1 MLRPLFLGAFCAGA
15 DLKERVKMKMED
27 VGRFVSMA
35 RNLVTELHDLPV
47 PTIAAID
54 GVALGGG
61 LEIALACDM
70 RVAGK
75 TSKIG
80 LVETRLAIIPG
91 AGMLIIMEQ
100 LLSHIIAYVLTP
112 TNCLLHNC

>member
-1 MLRPLFLGAFCAGA
+1 
-15 DLKERVKMKMED
+15 MKMED

-35 RNLVTELHDLPV
+35 RNLITNLHDLPV

-70 RVAGK
+70 RVAGRM
-75 TSKIG
+75 SKLG

-91 AGMLIIMEQ
+91 AGTIGLYTK
-100 LLSHIIAYVLTP
+100 HIEIESPKKVF
-112 TNCLLHNC
+112 CLCKTF